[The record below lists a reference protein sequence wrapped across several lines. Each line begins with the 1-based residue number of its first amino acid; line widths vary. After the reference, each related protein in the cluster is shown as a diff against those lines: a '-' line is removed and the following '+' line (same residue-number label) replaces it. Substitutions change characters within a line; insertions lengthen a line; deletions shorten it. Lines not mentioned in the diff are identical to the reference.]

1 MSRCGRRSA
10 RWLAVA
16 AKRCYNTFVQPLRI
30 LGLDPGFDRCGFSV
44 LERPAQP
51 RGNELGVLLDCGT
64 IQTSRSDE
72 FPLRLAALA
81 RGLEQ
86 LLALWQPQQ
95 VAVEEL
101 FFAKNAKT
109 AMGVAQARGV
119 LIERCASAGLSVVE
133 YAPSSI
139 KSQLTGSGR
148 ADKEQ
153 VAFMVRR
160 LVGAQLEERKR
171 LDDELDAIAVALCHS
186 MRVSIPAALRPQP
199 AGAAQ

>member
-1 MSRCGRRSA
+1 MPALQRE
-10 RWLAVA
+10 
-16 AKRCYNTFVQPLRI
+16 RCYNTYVESLRI
-30 LGLDPGFDRCGFSV
+30 LGLDPGFDRCGYSL
-44 LERPAQP
+44 LERPARP
-51 RGNELGVLLDCGT
+51 RGNELGALLDCGT
-64 IQTSRSDE
+64 IQTSRNDT
-72 FPLRLAALA
+72 FPARLSALA

-119 LIERCASAGLSVVE
+119 LIERCASAGLTVVE

-139 KSQLTGSGR
+139 KSQLTGNGR

-160 LVGAQLEERKR
+160 LAGAQMDQRKR

-186 MRVSIPAALRPQP
+186 MRISIPAALLKQP
-199 AGAAQ
+199 AGAAR

>member
-1 MSRCGRRSA
+1 M
-10 RWLAVA
+10 
-16 AKRCYNTFVQPLRI
+16 RI
-30 LGLDPGFDRCGFSV
+30 LGLDPGFDRCGYSV
-44 LERPAQP
+44 LERPERP
-51 RGNELGVLLDCGT
+51 RGNELGRLLDCGT
-64 IQTSRSDE
+64 LQTSRADS
-72 FPLRLAALA
+72 FPQRLSALA
-81 RGLEQ
+81 RGLET

-133 YAPSSI
+133 YAPTSV

-186 MRVSIPAALRPQP
+186 MRISIPAALLRQGS
-199 AGAAQ
+199 GAAL